1 MEYGNCCLDIAGIA
15 VAAKDSL
22 EGTHSAS
29 MAVTVRDSLEG
40 QLEGNNFKAS
50 LRPSSAGVRPWE
62 LLQPS
67 LQLAL
72 QAWCQAS

>member
-1 MEYGNCCLDIAGIA
+1 MEYGNGCLDIADIE

-22 EGTHSAS
+22 EGTHSAN
-29 MAVTVRDSLEG
+29 MAVIVRDTLEG
-40 QLEGNNFKAS
+40 QFEGNNSKAS

-72 QAWCQAS
+72 QA